1 MDAPTSR
8 RVCGFIS
15 QGNSQQILA
24 LSRSRHADLSSLS
37 CTIPLC
43 QFIFDKPQF
52 SFSQNAALI
61 HKQSSVICLQNCPP
75 YGRNMHR
82 HGSIRGCWCQLDA
95 WMATVDGHRHG
106 NVAPPSLAVSSV
118 DTGPFLCSL
127 YCFRCAALVHACT
140 GWMSSSSKVLAPW
153 SSLPSHARHD
163 WGA

>member
-1 MDAPTSR
+1 MDATTSR

-15 QGNSQQILA
+15 QGNFQQILA

-52 SFSQNAALI
+52 SFLQNAALI
-61 HKQSSVICLQNCPP
+61 PKQIPAICLQNCPP
-75 YGRNMHR
+75 YGRGMHL

-95 WMATVDGHRHG
+95 WMATVDGHRRG
-106 NVAPPSLAVSSV
+106 NVAPPSLAASNV
-118 DTGPFLCSL
+118 DTGPLLCSI
-127 YCFRCAALVHACT
+127 YCFLALLWCT
-140 GWMSSSSKVLAPW
+140 PAEWMSSSSKVLAPW